1 MQADAKR
8 LQSLAEGCKEMQ
20 GDASRCKRLQPLAE
34 GCNRKSKEEQRGLR
48 GHKGRR
54 RRRGKGIS
62 QKAQKDMTFA
72 CLYQS
77 WCLVWSWVC
86 SGPQMSFCAF
96 GLSPCPTCA
105 KIALYALSA
114 PSAHPC
120 FYVCIPSARGRS
132 LLHLLALFASHSPCI
147 PSARLR
153 SLFAL
158 RLAFC
163 RPCGGK
169 PCGLWVSGCSVWLL
183 RLRLTAHGSG
193 CLTALCV

>member
-1 MQADAKR
+1 MQADAKG

-20 GDASRCKRLQPLAE
+20 GDASRCKGLQTLAE
-34 GCNRKSKEEQRGLR
+34 GCNRKSKEEQRGQR

-77 WCLVWSWVC
+77 WCLVWSWVF

-120 FYVCIPSARGRS
+120 FYVCIPLCKGSQPLASACIIR
-132 LLHLLALFASHSPCI
+132 LAFSSH

-153 SLFAL
+153 SPFAL